1 MAKLDDEVKM
11 FIVQSLACYDTPSR
25 VAEAVAEEFSL
36 VIDRA
41 QVAKYDP
48 SKPSGQQL
56 SEKLRVL
63 FDETRKAFIEDAIQI
78 PIASKTY
85 RLRSLQRMHD
95 YYVSRKNFVQAQAV
109 LEQAAKEV
117 GGMFNGKLSAPAA
130 ENPLVSWL
138 QQIGGTSIPIAHD
151 IEAEVIENEPS
162 EKTSPWN
169 VTRGSN

>member
-11 FIVQSLACYDTPSR
+11 FIVQSLACYDTPSQ
-25 VAEAVAEEFSL
+25 VAEAVNLEFG
-36 VIDRA
+36 IAIERQ
-41 QVAKYDP
+41 QVAVYDP
-48 SKPSGQQL
+48 TKKSGERLAQ
-56 SEKLRVL
+56 KYRDV
-63 FDETRKAFIEDAIQI
+63 FDATRQAFIEDAINI

-117 GGMFNGKLSAPAA
+117 GGMFNGKLTAPPTD
-130 ENPLVSWL
+130 NPLVSWL

-151 IEAEVIENEPS
+151 VEAEVIENES
-162 EKTSPWN
+162 SVKTTPWSA
-169 VTRGSN
+169 TRGGN